1 MQACRPFFICMLG
14 ERYGWHLTGEGDESL
29 LEKTFD
35 IGAKHYP
42 WVGSQRNRSVTEI
55 EILGGALNE
64 DIQVRTLVRCWGA
77 L

>member
-1 MQACRPFFICMLG
+1 MLG